1 MRIALAI
8 NVVLLVAGLLGA
20 LLFDSVAL
28 LADAGHVLS
37 DVGAIAI
44 GLFAA
49 AMAARPPDRRR
60 TFGFQRGEI
69 LAALVNGL
77 TLVAV
82 AVLVIVEAIGRL
94 SAPPDVDGIGVL
106 VVGVIGLL
114 GNVGATVALAG
125 GDREDVNLEG
135 VLRHSFADALGSLG
149 VVAAGAVVAA
159 TGWAYADG
167 IAGLG
172 IGVLIL
178 LGSWRLV
185 SMPLNVLM
193 EGAPEGVDVG
203 RVGRAMASVE
213 GVREVHDLHIW
224 TVTSDFP
231 ALAAHVM
238 ADHDADVDEVRERI
252 EQVLH
257 DEFEIHHTTL
267 QVVSERLVQLEDRRR

>member
-1 MRIALAI
+1 
-8 NVVLLVAGLLGA
+8 
-20 LLFDSVAL
+20 L

-49 AMAARPPDRRR
+49 AMAARPPDQRR

-94 SAPPDVDGIGVL
+94 SDPPDVDGVGVF

-114 GNVGATVALAG
+114 GNVVATVVLAR
-125 GDREDVNLEG
+125 GDRKDVNLEG
-135 VLRHSFADALGSLG
+135 VLRHSLADALGSIG
-149 VVAAGAVVAA
+149 VVVAGVVVAT

-167 IAGLG
+167 IAGMA

-185 SMPLNVLM
+185 SMPVNVLM
-193 EGAPEGVDVG
+193 EGAPEGIDVQA
-203 RVGRAMASVE
+203 VGNAMAAAD

-231 ALAAHVM
+231 ALAAHVVVDP
-238 ADHDADVDEVRERI
+238 AADVDSVRERL
-252 EQVLH
+252 ETLLH
-257 DEFEIHHTTL
+257 DEFAIHHTTL
-267 QVVSERLVQLEDRRR
+267 QVMNLRLVQLEDRRS